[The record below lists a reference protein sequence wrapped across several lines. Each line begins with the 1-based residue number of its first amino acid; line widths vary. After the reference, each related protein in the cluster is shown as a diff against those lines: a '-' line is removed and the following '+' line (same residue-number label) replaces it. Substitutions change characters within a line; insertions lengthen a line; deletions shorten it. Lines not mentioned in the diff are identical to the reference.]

1 MAKNKTAKKFHFIG
15 RRKYCKKKYEGYKK
29 SKYKNKKKE
38 IFELQKSVINNAL
51 KLNDS
56 ITIII
61 NAFVDKAIFS
71 VDVEKDV
78 YYNSERSEPK
88 FEERIS
94 ERAKKR
100 RKKYDWFVRD
110 KKYINM
116 EVFQKHFKFPS
127 SSLILSTIKNVYDV
141 EN

>member
-1 MAKNKTAKKFHFIG
+1 M
-15 RRKYCKKKYEGYKK
+15 
-29 SKYKNKKKE
+29 
-38 IFELQKSVINNAL
+38 
-51 KLNDS
+51 NDR

-78 YYNSERSEPK
+78 YYNSERLEPK

-100 RKKYDWFVRD
+100 RKKNDWTIRD

-116 EVFQKHFKFPS
+116 ELFQKHFKFPS
-127 SSLILSTIKNVYDV
+127 SSLILWTLKNAYDV

>member
-1 MAKNKTAKKFHFIG
+1 M
-15 RRKYCKKKYEGYKK
+15 
-29 SKYKNKKKE
+29 
-38 IFELQKSVINNAL
+38 
-51 KLNDS
+51 NDR

-78 YYNSERSEPK
+78 YYNSERLEPK

-100 RKKYDWFVRD
+100 RKKKWLNY
-110 KKYINM
+110 
-116 EVFQKHFKFPS
+116 
-127 SSLILSTIKNVYDV
+127 
-141 EN
+141 

>member
-1 MAKNKTAKKFHFIG
+1 M
-15 RRKYCKKKYEGYKK
+15 
-29 SKYKNKKKE
+29 
-38 IFELQKSVINNAL
+38 
-51 KLNDS
+51 NDR

-78 YYNSERSEPK
+78 YYNSERL
-88 FEERIS
+88 EERIS

-100 RKKYDWFVRD
+100 RKKNDWTIRD
-110 KKYINM
+110 TKYINM
-116 EVFQKHFKFPS
+116 ELFQKHFKFPS
-127 SSLILSTIKNVYDV
+127 SSLILRTLKNAYDV